1 MEAYKTTCPDCGYVR
16 FWTGYKTSTG
26 KTEAQLAQMG
36 KDHTVCR
43 RCGSGKALTEL
54 VGEPDIGVIA
64 IQEDYVEYVG
74 DLMAQV
80 KQGKNLT
87 PVIIE
92 VPSKYG
98 TKYRDVSEYYRA
110 YIRKFIGFDIE
121 I

>member
-1 MEAYKTTCPDCGYVR
+1 MMRIQHLEIAVIGDEDLVNGLR
-16 FWTGYKTSTG
+16 
-26 KTEAQLAQMG
+26 LAG
-36 KDHTVCR
+36 VCR
-43 RCGSGKALTEL
+43 YHIIKDEHDTGEEVRRALTE
-54 VGEPDIGVIA
+54 VMDEPNVGVIV
-64 IQEDYVEYVG
+64 ILEDYVKHVE

-80 KQGKNLT
+80 KERKGSP

-98 TKYRDVSEYYRA
+98 TGYGDVTKYYKA